1 MNKFD
6 RIFDLCKILKGRR
19 TPISV
24 EALADRLECSVP
36 TAKRAIGKL
45 RDELGAPI
53 ETVRGRGYLLRD
65 DTLEGPFELP
75 GLWFND
81 SELYALL
88 MTNQFLG
95 QVEPGLFKKDIEPL
109 KKRIVDMLGHRHAG
123 GTELI
128 ERVRMAANASRP
140 IDRQRFR
147 QCCTSLSE
155 RTQMDIHY
163 HARSSDQQTTRTISP
178 QRLTHYRDNWYLDAW
193 CHQRKGLR
201 RFALDRIESIEIRKD
216 PAREI
221 DARELRLHDAAYG
234 IFSGTGS
241 QTAVIRF
248 SARRARWVAEETW
261 HPDQAGRWLEDGRY
275 ELSIPYDD
283 PTELVMDLLRHGPE
297 AEVIQ
302 PTSLRQAV
310 AERLRQTLSLYS
322 EENSSR
328 IKK

>member
-24 EALADRLECSVP
+24 QTLAHRLECSVP
-36 TAKRAIGKL
+36 TAKRTIGKL

-53 ETVRGRGYLLRD
+53 KTIRGRGYLLTD
-65 DTLEGPFELP
+65 DTAEGPFELP

-81 SELYALL
+81 SELYGLL
-88 MTNQFLG
+88 MTNQFLS
-95 QVEPGLFKKDIEPL
+95 QIEPGLFRHDIEPL

-123 GTELI
+123 GAELI

-147 QCCTSLSE
+147 QCCTALSE
-155 RTQMDIHY
+155 RSRMDIHY

-201 RFALDRIESIEIRKD
+201 RFALERIENIDIRNQ

-221 DARELRLHDAAYG
+221 DAEELRQHDAAYG
-234 IFSGTGS
+234 IFSGTGN
-241 QTAVIRF
+241 QRAVVRF
-248 SARRARWVAEETW
+248 SSRRARWVAEETW
-261 HPDQAGRWLEDGRY
+261 HPDQTGRWLEDDRY
-275 ELSIPYDD
+275 ELTIPYDD
-283 PTELVMDLLRHGPE
+283 PTELIMDLLRHGPE

-310 AERLRQTLSLYS
+310 AERLRQTLAQYS
-322 EENSSR
+322 QENPSR